1 MSGRRRGRIPHEPRF
16 KSTNEEWKA
25 QWNDLLAWSTVL
37 AVALHAAAFA
47 FWPSWD
53 TLDLWLEP
61 DLELLATGTAWIPFY
76 AEPMSGGSGGNDG
89 GGADDRAGGNDG
101 GVRDDGRGG
110 GGELATTS
118 LALEEPASL
127 PVEEDAGTGIG
138 GFEPAQV
145 ALQRGLQERL
155 LGRGRPVPTIVEPG
169 PASAP
174 PDLGDDPPD
183 THEADTQEGPEEEEV
198 RVIVE
203 SPTIVDLALRLETSS
218 LETSTLDLTQLS
230 GDRPELL
237 IPGTSAWLLIE
248 NPEKVEE
255 FMRVIAL
262 QQDPEAQGQVDVAV
276 WIDDR
281 GSVEWSE
288 VTRSSG
294 LEDMD
299 EIALALFTEV
309 VSFRPARDR
318 GVRVSLSV
326 IFSVAFPW

>member
-1 MSGRRRGRIPHEPRF
+1 VSGRRRGGIPHEPRF
-16 KSTNEEWKA
+16 KTANEEWKA
-25 QWNDLLAWSTVL
+25 RWNDLLAWSTVL
-37 AVALHAAAFA
+37 AVAIHAAAFA

-53 TLDLWLEP
+53 TLDLSLEP

-101 GVRDDGRGG
+101 GGRDDGRGG

-118 LALEEPASL
+118 LALEEPASI
-127 PVEEDAGTGIG
+127 PVEEDAGIG
-138 GFEPAQV
+138 GSEPAQV
-145 ALQRGLQERL
+145 ALQGGLQERL

-174 PDLGDDPPD
+174 PDLDDDPPD
-183 THEADTQEGPEEEEV
+183 TYEADTQEEPEKEDV
-198 RVIVE
+198 RVIVK

-218 LETSTLDLTQLS
+218 LETSTLDLSQLS

-237 IPGTSAWLLIE
+237 MPGTSAWLLIQ
-248 NPEKVEE
+248 NPERVEE
-255 FMRVIAL
+255 FMRVIAQ

-294 LEDMD
+294 LEEMD

-309 VSFRPARDR
+309 ASFQPARDR
-318 GVRVSLSV
+318 GVRVSLSA
-326 IFSVAFPW
+326 IFTVAFPW